1 MKMELP
7 TDSRQLHFI
16 QLQALPHH
24 QIHLP
29 LLLLQERV
37 TAQKYIQTNLAKLR
51 MVTLELRDTTTLHWM
66 ISTRDVMSIMSRE
79 AKLLHFLIH

>member
-1 MKMELP
+1 MKVELAIE
-7 TDSRQLHFI
+7 SRKSNFTQQQVPEHL
-16 QLQALPHH
+16 
-24 QIHLP
+24 QIHLV
-29 LLLLQERV
+29 LHLLQEKV
-37 TAQKYIQTNLAKLR
+37 MAQKYIQTSLAKLR